1 MKYVIVTGVAGFIG
15 RYTAKHFFENGWQVI
30 GIDTSTPENA
40 PLSILFK
47 YYSLSLPDESLHNI
61 LKEYQPAALIHCAGR
76 ASVGFSVTD
85 PSADF
90 YSSPVLTFELLNSLR
105 LYAVKCKFI
114 LISSAAVYGNP
125 ITLPVSETS
134 PANPI
139 SPYGFH
145 KFQCEQICMEFAR
158 VYGLKTASVRIFSA
172 YGAGLRRQV
181 LWDICRQAIITGQL
195 KLQGTGKESR
205 DFIHAVDIV
214 SALNIVLEK
223 SPMEGETYNL
233 ATGRETT
240 IQELGKLILNA
251 LNLDISIEFDGAIP
265 AGNPLNWR
273 ADISR
278 LQSLGFSPMVTLE
291 KGVANYSEWCRTE
304 INSIS

>member
-1 MKYVIVTGVAGFIG
+1 MKYVIITGVAGFIG
-15 RYTAKHFFENGWQVI
+15 RCAAKHFFENGWQVI

-61 LKEYQPAALIHCAGR
+61 LKEYSISAFIHCAGR

-85 PSADF
+85 PAADF
-90 YSSPVLTFELLNSLR
+90 YSSPVLTFEILNSLR

-134 PANPI
+134 PTNPI

-145 KFQCEQICMEFAR
+145 KLQCEQICMEFAR

-172 YGAGLRRQV
+172 YGTGLHRQV
-181 LWDICRQAIITGQL
+181 LWDICRQALMKRQL

-214 SALNIVLEK
+214 SALYIVLEK
-223 SPMEGETYNL
+223 APMKGEAYNL

-240 IQELGKLILNA
+240 IQELGKLILNS
-251 LNLDISIEFDGAIP
+251 LNLDITMEFDGVIP
-265 AGNPLNWR
+265 TGNPLNWR
-273 ADISR
+273 ADISK
-278 LQSLGFSPMVTLE
+278 LQSLGFTPMLTLE

-304 INSIS
+304 INSFP